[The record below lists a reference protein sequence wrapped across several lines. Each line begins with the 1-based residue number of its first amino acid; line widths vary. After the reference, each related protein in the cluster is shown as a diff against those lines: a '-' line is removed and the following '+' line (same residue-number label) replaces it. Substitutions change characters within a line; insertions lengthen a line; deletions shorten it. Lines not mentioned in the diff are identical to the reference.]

1 MCVCVCVCVR
11 PFCDCVWDR
20 REGMDACGTSLVLIL
35 LFWLGAGSRAA
46 DIYWTYSGQMGQ
58 PQWSEFFPDCG
69 GSGQSPINVDSAQTK
84 FEPRLPA
91 IRPLGYSQHSNEP
104 FTLSNNGHT
113 VVMPLPSWMGIGG
126 LPWQFSAVQL
136 HLHWGNGASVATGSE
151 HTINGRSTAAEL
163 HIVHYNSEL
172 YENISMA
179 MTQRDGLAVLG
190 VLMEVGE
197 ETNQAYAN
205 IINYLS
211 RIRHAGDK
219 VTIPAFDIQTL
230 LPKDLRSYYR
240 YNGSLTTPPCYQS
253 VLWTVF
259 QETVKLSLPQ
269 LVKLETLL
277 YSTEEGSSDPLV
289 LQDNYRAT
297 QPLNQ
302 RVVLASFKHRVKV
315 YNAGEIAAIVMGSL
329 CGCVGLAVIIRFI
342 IKTIRSKDMEK
353 ALKQDMA
360 LKTAT
365 ESSKSAEP
373 TQSEP

>member
-1 MCVCVCVCVR
+1 
-11 PFCDCVWDR
+11 
-20 REGMDACGTSLVLIL
+20 MDFGTSVLLIL
-35 LFWLGAGSRAA
+35 LFWLGTGSCAA
-46 DIYWTYSGQMGQ
+46 EIDWTYSGQMGQ

-69 GSGQSPINVDSAQTK
+69 GSGQSPINMDSAQTK
-84 FEPRLPA
+84 YEPRLA
-91 IRPLGYSQHSNEP
+91 VVRPLGYSQHGNEP

-113 VVMPLPSWMGIGG
+113 VIMPLPNWMGIGG

-136 HLHWGNGASVATGSE
+136 HLHWGNGGSVATGSE

-172 YENISMA
+172 YENVSMA

-190 VLMEVGE
+190 ILIEVGE

-211 RIRHAGDK
+211 RIRHAGQK

-259 QETVKLSLPQ
+259 QETIKLSMTQ

-277 YSTEEGSSDPLV
+277 YTSEEGDSQPSV

-302 RVVLASFKHRVKV
+302 RVVLASFQHRGVKV
-315 YNAGEIAAIVMGSL
+315 YTAGEISAIVMGSL

-342 IKTIRSKDMEK
+342 VKTIRSKDMGK

-360 LKTAT
+360 LKTTA
-365 ESSKSAEP
+365 ESGKPAEP
-373 TQSEP
+373 AQSEP